1 MSTMLL
7 EDMPA
12 RSEVERGRDLF
23 ERQLRAGY
31 ERADRLF
38 LVLLLIQWAAAVVT
52 ALLISPTAWAGATER
67 VHIHVWAALLLGGA
81 IATLPVILAWA
92 RPGSNATRHV
102 IAVAQISEPT
112 SHRSGSPSAI

>member
-1 MSTMLL
+1 MSTTIP

-12 RSEVERGRDLF
+12 RSEAARARDLF

-52 ALLISPTAWAGATER
+52 ALLISPTAWAGVEIR
-67 VHIHVWAALLLGGA
+67 
-81 IATLPVILAWA
+81 
-92 RPGSNATRHV
+92 
-102 IAVAQISEPT
+102 
-112 SHRSGSPSAI
+112 